1 LALLPSSRKVRLE
14 RPPSRR
20 YLERMRNHLRSRVA
34 PVATTLLL
42 LISGCGADETA
53 PSGTGAAAPDTLAPL
68 YQREFL
74 FLGSRGGS
82 PLVAPFAF
90 RAREREGEIE
100 RTARAGLAHGDT
112 WDTFFEETWTT
123 SAESGVWRILPHGD
137 LRLAVGGAADVE
149 AFWYRSGDRRLRMEI
164 DEPISEWREQN
175 SLRYRLNSG
184 RLRLG
189 SESTPGIILESLQV
203 QRSGDVDRDSDLLF
217 LSAGDSL
224 RLVLGE
230 SLARE
235 GEGIRGFATS
245 WNGGTERSWD
255 QAEVRWLELR
265 AFDEAR
271 RDIPLQWSFRIPEA
285 GIHGEVSA
293 LGMSPK
299 VGMERPGR
307 RAVEIRYTVEGW
319 IEVGEARSPVMGVV
333 RHIQQ

>member
-1 LALLPSSRKVRLE
+1 M
-14 RPPSRR
+14 R
-20 YLERMRNHLRSRVA
+20 YQFRFRTVPA
-34 PVATTLLL
+34 AALLL
-42 LISGCGADETA
+42 LQSGCGGET
-53 PSGTGAAAPDTLAPL
+53 PPPPGAAATAPDTLAPR

-82 PLVAPFAF
+82 PLVAPFVF
-90 RAREREGEIE
+90 RSVQREDEIE
-100 RTARAGLAHGDT
+100 RSARAGLAHGDT
-112 WDTFFEETWTT
+112 WDTFFDETWT
-123 SAESGVWRILPHGD
+123 SSVESGVWRVLPHGD
-137 LRLAVGGAADVE
+137 LRLAVGGPAEVE
-149 AFWYRSGDRRLRMEI
+149 AFWYQRGDRRLRMEI
-164 DEPISEWREQN
+164 QAPISDWQQGN
-175 SLRYRLNSG
+175 TLRYRLNSG

-189 SESTPGIILESLQV
+189 AESTAGIILESLHI
-203 QRSGDVDRDSDLLF
+203 QRPGDGARDSDLLF

-245 WNGGTERSWD
+245 WTGSVERSWER
-255 QAEVRWLELR
+255 AEVRWLELR

-271 RDIPLQWSFRIPEA
+271 RDIPLHWSFRIPEA

-293 LGMSPK
+293 LGMAPK
-299 VGMERPGR
+299 VGMDRPGR

-319 IEVGEARSPVMGVV
+319 IEIGEARSAVIGVV